1 MSELTAEQHEMLERY
16 DELLSTISEGLKY
29 LEDHMKT
36 EETPM
41 SQQVFQDVLL
51 SLEQI
56 SRSHDQMEVFF
67 KGNEELQALVIDFHG
82 IVNHLQGW
90 FEHDTAQEKH
100 HLLVEHVV
108 PAFESWRTRMEAFV
122 KPYTAH

>member
-41 SQQVFQDVLL
+41 AQQVFQDVLL

-56 SRSHDQMEVFF
+56 SRSHDQMEIFF
-67 KGNEELQALVIDFHG
+67 NGNEDLQDLVIDFHG

-90 FEHDTAQEKH
+90 FERDTAQEKH
-100 HLLVEHVV
+100 QLLVEHVL

-122 KPYTAH
+122 KPYIAH